1 MMTPAESHLEGR
13 VSRLEEQIT
22 AGFERIETL
31 FRQQLVDLKNDQIG
45 ELKKQ
50 IERLADDQRR
60 LWDLI
65 HTLELRDSARTGGN
79 KALAAIG
86 HFFSAGIGG
95 LVTWFAT
102 WLSGGA
108 PPHHP

>member
-1 MMTPAESHLEGR
+1 MTAESHLEGR

-31 FRQQLVDLKNDQIG
+31 FRQQLVDLKTEQIAD
-45 ELKKQ
+45 LKDRY
-50 IERLADDQRR
+50 ERLADDQRR

-65 HTLELRDSARTGGN
+65 HKLELRDSARTGSS
-79 KALAAIG
+79 KAIAAVG
-86 HFFSAGIGG
+86 HFFSASVGG
-95 LVTWFAT
+95 VVTWLAT
-102 WLSGGA
+102 WLAGGA